1 MESRG
6 DRMAMAEDAG
16 FGPVSPMSVLAGTLV
31 AYGCF
36 AVLFAIAGGIASAT
50 GVTDNLSTGDWRTV
64 GMGSGIVVACIL
76 FASYLFGGYSAGR
89 MARRAGMSHGL
100 LVFLTGIAV
109 AAVAG
114 AVARQATDADSIIR
128 SLRDLGVPTSGTEW
142 RDIGIVTAA
151 GSLIAMLLGSLVGGV
166 MGERWHATLLARAID
181 PEIGAEADARRKA
194 EAGQRDAAERHTSAS
209 DRVRQARGDILP
221 GKNGDDRD
229 ENRVDLRER
238 TVAGD
243 VDDTKTTWRDVDAE
257 RTVTVGKHMS
267 AADRVERARADAV
280 GGFDVQPGDGR
291 S

>member
-36 AVLFAIAGGIASAT
+36 AVLFALAGGIASAV
-50 GVTDNLSTGDWRTV
+50 GATDNLSTGDWRTI
-64 GMGSGIVVACIL
+64 GMGSGIVVAGIL
-76 FASYLFGGYSAGR
+76 FVSYLFGGYSAGR

-114 AVARQATDADSIIR
+114 AVARQATDADSILR

-142 RDIGIVTAA
+142 RDIGVLTAA
-151 GSLIAMLLGSLVGGV
+151 GSLIAMLLGSLVGGTL
-166 MGERWHATLLARAID
+166 GERWHATLLARAID
-181 PEIGAEADARRKA
+181 PDVGAEADARKKA
-194 EAGQRDAAERHTSAS
+194 EAGRRDATERHTSAS
-209 DRVRQARGDILP
+209 DRVRRARGDILP
-221 GKNGDDRD
+221 GKRDGDGDRD
-229 ENRVDLRER
+229 GRDVDLRER
-238 TVAGD
+238 ASA
-243 VDDTKTTWRDVDAE
+243 DTDTESQREADTDAT
-257 RTVTVGKHMS
+257 RVT
-267 AADRVERARADAV
+267 R
-280 GGFDVQPGDGR
+280 VQPVDGR